1 MSELDYKVGELQV
14 TQVFAKPRKLDFKYV
29 LDEVQNYTMQGPS
42 TGVVHPSA
50 KRATDRRKATIWKR
64 LRG

>member
-1 MSELDYKVGELQV
+1 MEIEVIRVEAPSRRLKVKW
-14 TQVFAKPRKLDFKYV
+14 T
-29 LDEVQNYTMQGPS
+29 LDEVENMTMQGPS

-50 KRATDRRKATIWKR
+50 KRATDRREATIWKR